1 MAQWKSAVPSR
12 EEQRDLKRSVIMREA
27 AAAFRRFGFHNVSLD
42 EVAKSL
48 QISKPTLYTY
58 FPTKQQLL
66 FECHSL
72 ALDLG
77 DASIDY
83 ASREGRTGLDRV
95 VKMLDHYVR
104 QLTGEMGE
112 MTVLT
117 DLHALTPE
125 DRETIRKRRDG
136 FDRVLRAWVREGMAD
151 GSIHKGDP
159 TLTVM
164 VFMGAVNWLHAWF
177 SHGGPRGGDEI
188 AEHFSRIF
196 GRGIAAD
203 RPGGSGRG
211 APAGKPRRSARA
223 AAGTSAAGAKSAR
236 LKRVK

>member
-1 MAQWKSAVPSR
+1 MARWKSAVPSR

-42 EVAKSL
+42 EVARSL

-58 FPTKQQLL
+58 VPTQQQLL
-66 FECHSL
+66 FECHAL

-77 DASIDY
+77 DASVEH
-83 ASREGRTGLDRV
+83 ASRVGRSGRDRI

-104 QLTGEMGE
+104 QLTGELGE

-117 DLHALTPE
+117 DLHALMPE
-125 DRETIRKRRDG
+125 HRDAILKRRDG
-136 FDRVLRAWVREGMAD
+136 FDRILRGWVSEGIAD
-151 GSIHKGDP
+151 GSMHPGDP
-159 TLTVM
+159 ALTVM
-164 VFMGAVNWLHAWF
+164 VFMGAVNWVHAWF
-177 SHGGPRGGDEI
+177 SQDGPRGGDEV

-196 GRGIAAD
+196 ERGLAAGRTGRGD
-203 RPGGSGRG
+203 RAS
-211 APAGKPRRSARA
+211 PAGDTVRSARVVPEPA
-223 AAGTSAAGAKSAR
+223 ARKRSATR